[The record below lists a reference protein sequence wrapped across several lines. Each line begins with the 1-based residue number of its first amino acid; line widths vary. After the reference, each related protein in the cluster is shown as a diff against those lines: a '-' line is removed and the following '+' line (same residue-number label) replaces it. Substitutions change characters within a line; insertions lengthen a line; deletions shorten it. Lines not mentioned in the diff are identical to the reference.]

1 MSSGVG
7 KYLKTEGG
15 VLHFARVGLEV
26 ETLER
31 AGVTVECAP
40 AVFSEMGGPV
50 DPEAP
55 GFLAWRRGAEA
66 GARWAAE
73 VARLTSAAVEIRSI
87 VGTYVDTT
95 ERSVAGAAALALW
108 EAVGFD
114 INLAAGKQLDSF
126 VLVEPVQAGS

>member
-15 VLHFARVGLEV
+15 VLQFARVGLEV

-40 AVFSEMGGPV
+40 AVFSEMGGPI
-50 DPEAP
+50 DPEAA

-87 VGTYVDTT
+87 VGTHVDTT
-95 ERSVAGAAALALW
+95 ERAVAGAAALSLW
-108 EAVGFD
+108 DAIGFD
-114 INLAAGKQLDSF
+114 VDLAARKQLDRF
-126 VLVEPVQAGS
+126 VLVEGLRAGI